1 MSICVQKDYLDG
13 IDTIDGFLD
22 TISEMRDSFVSEHG
36 EGPTDLLI
44 PDSDWH
50 LVDML
55 VSDNLWKLPQEVQ
68 DAVRER
74 GSGGVALTFMGMRLL
89 GTIRIAH
96 VK

>member
-13 IDTIDGFLD
+13 IDTVEGFLAA
-22 TISEMRDSFVSEHG
+22 ISGMRDSFMIKHG
-36 EGPTDLLI
+36 TEPTDLLI

-55 VSDNLWKLPQEVQ
+55 VNDNLWKLPKEIQ
-68 DAVRER
+68 DKIIEK
-74 GSGGVALTFMGMRLL
+74 GSGHVDLTFMGMRLL